1 MNGDDE
7 MDYREEV
14 EKYRYDIDI
23 GLELAST
30 MLLGDDM
37 VALGHV
43 KTAKLHLETIV
54 KLCNIIM
61 GIEEIPVVND
71 EITDL
76 KARLNDAQDL
86 LHDCGYCR
94 ECFWNGD
101 SIGDVAAHLFEEAYS
116 KGEVPEWPSDCTPLC
131 RSCTV
136 DFKNYFTES
145 V

>member
-1 MNGDDE
+1 MKNGDDE

-37 VALGHV
+37 VSLGYV
-43 KTAKLHLETIV
+43 KTAKLHLEAIV

-61 GIEEIPVVND
+61 GIDEIPVVND

-86 LHDCGYCR
+86 LESCGYCR
-94 ECFWNGD
+94 ECFWDGP
-101 SIGDVAAHLFEEAYS
+101 SIMSVAAELKEP
-116 KGEVPEWPSDCTPLC
+116 VWPSDCTSLC
-131 RSCTV
+131 RSCTA
-136 DFKNYFTES
+136 DFKEMF

>member
-1 MNGDDE
+1 MINI
-7 MDYREEV
+7 

-43 KTAKLHLETIV
+43 KTAKIHLEAIV

-61 GIEEIPVVND
+61 GIEKIPVVND

-86 LHDCGYCR
+86 IESCGYCR
-94 ECFWNGD
+94 ECFWD
-101 SIGDVAAHLFEEAYS
+101 YESIGDVQTTLIER
-116 KGEVPEWPSDCTPLC
+116 VWPEDNTPLC
-131 RSCTV
+131 KSCTI
-136 DFKNYFTES
+136 DFKEMFE
-145 V
+145 